1 MKTLV
6 ALFAAIFFTSTASAQ
21 QIAPDQLVQKI
32 NDEVLAAIKSD
43 KELAAGD
50 KQKAV
55 KLAEEKV
62 LPYIDFEQA
71 TRLAVGRAWR
81 QATPEQQKRLVTEF
95 RNMLVRTYSN
105 AIGAYQGQTLKVLPA
120 RGKQDPEETT
130 VRTQFVRPGGQPLPI
145 DFTMHQKD
153 GTWKVYDIVV
163 EGVSLVM
170 TYRSEFDAVVKQEGI
185 DGLIKRL
192 ASKNTP
198 AAVGG
203 TAGASAGGE
212 AAKGEKKSAK

>member
-1 MKTLV
+1 MSKVLAFIGAMALAAV
-6 ALFAAIFFTSTASAQ
+6 AVAQ
-21 QIAPDQLVQKI
+21 ELAPDQLVQKI
-32 NDEVLAAIKSD
+32 TDEVLAAIKSD

-50 KQKAV
+50 RQKAI

-62 LPYIDFEQA
+62 LPYIDFDQA
-71 TRLAVGRAWR
+71 TRLAVGRAWS
-81 QATPEQQKRLVTEF
+81 QASPEQKKRLVGEF

-105 AIGAYQGQTLKVLPA
+105 AIQSYQGQTLKVLPS
-120 RGKQDPEETT
+120 RGKQDPEDTT
-130 VRTQFVRPGGQPLPI
+130 VRTQFVRAGGQPLPI
-145 DFTMHQKD
+145 EFHMRQADK
-153 GTWKVYDIVV
+153 TWKVYDIVV

-192 ASKNTP
+192 AQKNTP

-203 TAGASAGGE
+203 S
-212 AAKGEKKSAK
+212 AKGK

>member
-1 MKTLV
+1 MSKLL
-6 ALFAAIFFTSTASAQ
+6 AFFAALLFAGSAAAQ
-21 QIAPDQLVQKI
+21 QQLGPDQLVQKI
-32 NDEVLAAIKSD
+32 TDEVLAAIKSD
-43 KELAAGD
+43 KQLAAGD

-81 QATPEQQKRLVTEF
+81 EATPEQRKRLVTEF

-105 AIGAYQGQTLKVLPA
+105 AIQAYEGQTLKVLPA
-120 RGKQDPEETT
+120 RGKQDPEETV
-130 VRTQFVRPGGQPLPI
+130 VRTQFVRAGGQPLPI

-153 GTWKVYDIVV
+153 NVWKVYDITV

-170 TYRSEFDAVVKQEGI
+170 TYRSEFDAIVKQEGI

-192 ASKNTP
+192 ASKNIP
-198 AAVGG
+198 AAVGS
-203 TAGASAGGE
+203 TAPKSD
-212 AAKGEKKSAK
+212 KK